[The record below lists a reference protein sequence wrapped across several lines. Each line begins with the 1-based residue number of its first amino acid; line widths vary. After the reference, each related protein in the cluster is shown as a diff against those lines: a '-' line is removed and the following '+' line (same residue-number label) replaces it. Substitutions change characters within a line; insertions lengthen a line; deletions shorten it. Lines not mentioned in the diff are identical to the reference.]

1 MRAKTLM
8 IQGTASHVGKS
19 VLVTALCRAYKRK
32 GLRVAP
38 FKAQNM
44 ALNSFVTPDGK
55 EIGWAQ
61 AVQAEAA
68 GLMARVDFNP
78 VLLKPT
84 GDKTSQVIVEGKPVA
99 TLSARAYEKFK
110 PKIWD
115 TITAALNR
123 LCDEFDLI
131 VIEGAGSPAE
141 INLKKNDIVNM
152 RVATYARSP
161 VLLVS
166 DIDRGGVFASLLGTL
181 DLLSASERRL
191 VSGLVINK
199 FRGDLGILRPGL
211 RALTARTHKPVL
223 GVLPY
228 FTFEY
233 QDQEDSVGL
242 DQFGGWAPNS
252 AGKLRVAVVRNPRIS
267 NFTDFDSLRQ
277 EPCVDFAFVEKPGEI
292 EDADLMILPGSKNT
306 MEDLHAL
313 NQSGLANSIREAA
326 RNGVFVLGICGG
338 YQMLGNSLKDTHG
351 VESSRRSIRGL
362 GLLDLQTVFHQEK
375 SLHQV
380 HFAARGIPGLLA
392 GYEIHMGQTR
402 RGKDCSP
409 LFHIVTRS
417 GNPVQDEDGAIS
429 SRGNVLG
436 SYIHGLLTNDSFRHA
451 LLKKVAARR
460 GLRLLASSL
469 QRNFAALR
477 QKNFDRLADW
487 VTENLDMNAI
497 NRIIGLPR

>member
-1 MRAKTLM
+1 M

-19 VLVTALCRAYKRK
+19 VLVTALCRAYRRK

-84 GDKTSQVIVEGKPVA
+84 GDRTSQVIVAGKPVA

-115 TITAALNR
+115 TVTAAMDR
-123 LCDEFDLI
+123 LRDEFDLV

-152 RVATYARSP
+152 RVAMHAKSP

-191 VSGLVINK
+191 VRGLVINK
-199 FRGDLGILRPGL
+199 FRGDVGILRPGL
-211 RALTARTHKPVL
+211 RTLTARTRKPVL

-228 FTFEY
+228 FTFEH

-242 DQFGGWAPNS
+242 EKFSSWAPNA

-277 EPCVDFAFVEKPGEI
+277 EPCVDLAFVQKSGAI
-292 EDADLMILPGSKNT
+292 ADADLIILPGSKNT

-313 NQSGLANSIREAA
+313 NQSGLASAIREAA
-326 RNGVFVLGICGG
+326 RKGVFVLGICGG
-338 YQMLGNSLKDTHG
+338 YQMLGKSLVDAHG
-351 VESSRRSIRGL
+351 VESSRRSMRGL
-362 GLLDLQTVFHQEK
+362 GLLGLQTAFHQEK

-380 HFAARGIPGLLA
+380 RFTARGIPGLMS

-409 LFHIVTRS
+409 LFHILTRS
-417 GNPVQDEDGAIS
+417 GNSVQDEDGAINGQ
-429 SRGNVLG
+429 GNILG
-436 SYIHGLLTNDSFRHA
+436 TYIHGLLANDSFRHA

-460 GLRLLASSL
+460 HLRLPSSSL
-469 QRNFAALR
+469 RGNFAALR

-487 VTENLDMNAI
+487 ATENLDMNAI
-497 NRIIGLPR
+497 NQIVGLPR